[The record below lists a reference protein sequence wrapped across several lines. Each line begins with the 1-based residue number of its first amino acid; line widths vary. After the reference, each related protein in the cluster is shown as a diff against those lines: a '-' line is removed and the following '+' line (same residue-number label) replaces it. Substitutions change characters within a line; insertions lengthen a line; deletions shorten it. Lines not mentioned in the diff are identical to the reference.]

1 MTRSPSPTPSNRQER
16 RRCRRQARKNDG
28 GLGTSSDITVVNLG
42 EKRPDLRVGDSIY
55 FRPGYSAFVRLMND
69 PYIRKEVTPSLPDFQ
84 RQFTTLSW
92 QVDVAKSL
100 EPEREGTV

>member
-1 MTRSPSPTPSNRQER
+1 
-16 RRCRRQARKNDG
+16 
-28 GLGTSSDITVVNLG
+28 VVNLG

-55 FRPGYSAFVRLMND
+55 FWPGYSAFVRLMND